1 MRFRILVS
9 SLDNMRRAA
18 LGCSLLAALSAAI
31 AHAAPASCSR
41 EQLARCRITKHE
53 CNRWQR
59 VHNGPCV
66 AQRVECL
73 HTCGIP

>member
-1 MRFRILVS
+1 MRFGIFFS
-9 SLDNMRRAA
+9 SPRDVPRFL
-18 LGCSLLAALSAAI
+18 LLAALASAAA
-31 AHAAPASCSR
+31 AHAAPAGCTR

-59 VHNGPCV
+59 VHNEPCV

-73 HTCGIP
+73 RACGIP